1 LYTRSEILLWWGAAP
16 GPELLR
22 TSGDDSFVWLGKR
35 EKKNVDWMSTPP
47 AVGPRHVL
55 GRPSCFAV
63 PWARVVYNPG
73 MQRRQ
78 FLGSAAAS
86 AALSA
91 AKLRAATEPLRR
103 EIKVTRIETDLLR
116 FPPGRLYHDAIQT
129 FGADGGGVVLRVFT
143 DAGVTGWAYS
153 SFGRLAGGPD
163 TVQTILEKECAP
175 VLLGQDPTM
184 TRKIRADLWR
194 ALDYHGVQGVTHF
207 AVSAVDIA
215 LWDIVGKSLETPVY
229 RLLGG
234 ARDRIPAYAMVGWY
248 YENDDDLSAFRH
260 AVESAFEEGF
270 GAVKIKVGGG
280 PLDDD
285 VRRVRAALDLA
296 GKDRRVLV
304 DANQALNT
312 NEAIRRGR
320 VYQEMGCFWFEEP
333 LPPWQKDGY
342 AELAAAL
349 DIRIAT
355 GENEYTKYSFL
366 ELMQRKA
373 ADVVQP
379 DNRRAGGVTE
389 WVEIASLAAAF
400 GIEVASHGGGG
411 MAAQMLCTMPHAIYL
426 ESGSLKNQNSHLQ
439 KLRMVDGQVLAPD
452 MAGIGSELEPGYIQK
467 YRV

>member
-1 LYTRSEILLWWGAAP
+1 
-16 GPELLR
+16 
-22 TSGDDSFVWLGKR
+22 
-35 EKKNVDWMSTPP
+35 
-47 AVGPRHVL
+47 
-55 GRPSCFAV
+55 
-63 PWARVVYNPG
+63 

-78 FLGSAAAS
+78 FLGTATAAA

-91 AKLRAATEPLRR
+91 ARLGAATDPLRR
-103 EIKVTRIETDLLR
+103 ELKITRVETDLLR
-116 FPPGRLYHDAIQT
+116 FPPGRPHYDAIQQL
-129 FGADGGGVVLRVFT
+129 GVDRGGVVLRIHT
-143 DAGVTGWAYS
+143 DSGVTGWAYS

-163 TVQTILEKECAP
+163 TVRTILEKECAP
-175 VLLGQDPTM
+175 LLIGQDPAM

-215 LWDIVGKSLETPVY
+215 LWDIVAKSLGMPVY
-229 RLLGG
+229 RLLGP
-234 ARDRIPAYAMVGWY
+234 ARDRIPAYGMVGWY
-248 YENDDDLSAFRH
+248 YDNDDDLSEYRR

-270 GAVKIKVGGG
+270 RAVKIKTGRGSI
-280 PLDDD
+280 DDD

-320 VYQEMGCFWFEEP
+320 VYQEMGCFWYEEP

-373 ADVVQP
+373 ADVLQP

-389 WVEIASLAAAF
+389 WMEIAALADAF
-400 GIEVASHGGGG
+400 GLEIASHGGGG

-426 ESGSLKNQNSHLQ
+426 ESGSLRNQTTHLQ
-439 KLRMVDGQVLAPD
+439 KLRMIDGEVLAPE
-452 MAGIGSELEPGYIQK
+452 MPGIGSELEPQYVEK
-467 YRV
+467 YRA

>member
-1 LYTRSEILLWWGAAP
+1 LFVEKGSRLLEFDGRL
-16 GPELLR
+16 GLL
-22 TSGDDSFVWLGKR
+22 
-35 EKKNVDWMSTPP
+35 
-47 AVGPRHVL
+47 
-55 GRPSCFAV
+55 
-63 PWARVVYNPG
+63 YNPG

-78 FLGSAAAS
+78 FLGRAATA
-86 AALSA
+86 AALSG
-91 AKLRAATEPLRR
+91 AKLNAATEAVKR
-103 EIKVTRIETDLLR
+103 ELKITKVETDRLR
-116 FPPGRLYHDAIQT
+116 FPPGRPHYDAIQQL
-129 FGADGGGVVLRVFT
+129 GVENGGVALRIHT
-143 DAGVTGWAYS
+143 DGGVTGWAYS

-163 TVQTILEKECAP
+163 TVRTILEKECAP
-175 VLLGQDPTM
+175 RLLGRDPAM
-184 TRKIRADLWR
+184 TRQIRADLWR

-215 LWDIVGKSLETPVY
+215 LWDIIGKSLDTPVY
-229 RLLGG
+229 RLLGA
-234 ARDRIPAYAMVGWY
+234 ARDRIPAYGMVGWY
-248 YENDDDLSAFRH
+248 YDNDEDLSQYRRAI
-260 AVESAFEEGF
+260 ESAFEEGF
-270 GAVKIKVGGG
+270 RAVKIKVGRG
-280 PLDDD
+280 PIDED

-320 VYQEMGCFWFEEP
+320 IYQEMGCFWYEEP

-373 ADVVQP
+373 ADVLQP

-389 WVEIASLAAAF
+389 WIEIASLADAF
-400 GIEVASHGGGG
+400 GLEIASHGGGG
-411 MAAQMLCTMPHAIYL
+411 MAAQMLCTMPHAIFL
-426 ESGSLKNQNSHLQ
+426 ESGSLKSQRSHIQ
-439 KLRMVDGQVLAPD
+439 KLRMVEGEVLAPE
-452 MAGIGSELEPGYIQK
+452 MPGMGSELEPDYVAK